1 MQIILNKM
9 GIIMTGGSPAT
20 TKRFGELRI
29 SMGNLTNKV
38 KMTVMEQM
46 EVFE

>member
-9 GIIMTGGSPAT
+9 GIIMTGGSCDDET
-20 TKRFGELRI
+20 IRELRI